1 MNTHEKSL
9 CEHTLLFLLD
19 KYLGLEWLGWMI
31 QGIFNFMKLTKW
43 LHYFT
48 FPPAVY
54 ENSGC
59 STYLSTLRYYDFNF
73 KHFHSHVVAS
83 YVVLLDIFLMT
94 SDVENLF
101 KCLFAICVSS
111 LVKCLLKSLAHLKSW
126 FLMFLLLNFA
136 SFSYILYRT
145 PVSDI

>member
-1 MNTHEKSL
+1 
-9 CEHTLLFLLD
+9 
-19 KYLGLEWLGWMI
+19 
-31 QGIFNFMKLTKW
+31 MKLTKW

-59 STYLSTLRYYDFNF
+59 STYLSALRYYDFNF
-73 KHFHSHVVAS
+73 KHFHSYIVAS
-83 YVVLLDIFLMT
+83 YLVLLDIFLMT

-101 KCLFAICVSS
+101 KCLFAICISS

-126 FLMFLLLNFA
+126 FLVFIIEFCKFFIY
-136 SFSYILYRT
+136 S
-145 PVSDI
+145 V